1 MKNGLNEHPAVQ
13 FAAWLKSKRR
23 ESGTVARI
31 FACKID
37 LSPAEYAEVES
48 GVIRWIKTK
57 QENLISVMLQL
68 DTDGEAEF
76 NHKLFLAR
84 EASALEFADV
94 YTREE
99 LSPAR
104 CSTVES
110 KQIDSSTRE
119 AIIKA
124 VFTPLG

>member
-1 MKNGLNEHPAVQ
+1 MNRGLSEHPAVQ

-23 ESGTVARI
+23 ESGVVARV
-31 FACKID
+31 FAGRIN

-48 GVIRWIKTK
+48 GVIRWLKTK
-57 QENLISVMLQL
+57 QLNLIPIMLQL
-68 DTDGEAEF
+68 DDDGMAEF
-76 NHKLFLAR
+76 NHKLYLAR
-84 EASALEFADV
+84 EASALEFASV

-99 LSPAR
+99 LAPAR

-110 KQIDSSTRE
+110 KQIDEKTRE
-119 AIIKA
+119 AIINA